1 MTAVQAS
8 DDTYHT
14 NGQHYFNGKA
24 AYHSNGTQNGDRAA
38 FSKDVFSHLTLFTGN
53 TMVTGTTG
61 LLNSTSKKSNQEVRM
76 ELLCDGGRVAVWQ
89 ELQEQGWGQEYIRH
103 GCGARRRGA
112 LSPQQ

>member
-14 NGQHYFNGKA
+14 NGQHHFNGKA
-24 AYHSNGTQNGDRAA
+24 VYHSNGTQNGGSALPAA

-61 LLNSTSKKSNQEVRM
+61 LLNSTAKKSNQEVR
-76 ELLCDGGRVAVWQ
+76 RSVV
-89 ELQEQGWGQEYIRH
+89 
-103 GCGARRRGA
+103 
-112 LSPQQ
+112 